1 MNTWTMYEDI
11 YPRLRAALAARSWPP
26 TGIVLRADVFD
37 FATRAMNYW
46 VHPPMGV
53 PETFHGIPVHK
64 GDGMI
69 EEFIFLTT

>member
-11 YPRLRAALAARSWPP
+11 YPRLRAALGARSWPP
-26 TGIVLRADVFD
+26 MGIVLRADVFD
-37 FATRAMNYW
+37 FMTRAMNYW

>member
-11 YPRLRAALAARSWPP
+11 YLRLRDALAVRSWPP
-26 TGIVLRADVFD
+26 MGIVLRADVFD
-37 FATRAMNYW
+37 SMTRAMNYW
-46 VHPPMGV
+46 VRPPMGV